1 MNDITKMKKADLLAY
16 INEQDSEVF
25 ALATSEKWKVAQL
38 REWLSDCASD
48 DPEPEDEDKD
58 EKTLS
63 ETMSKYRKGY
73 TKAKSYNGMAT
84 VNNGD
89 DLASLLLPL
98 DPQQTVELAEKVL
111 GLDEDELWDR
121 YAHLN
126 NGQKRMNAGNKLRFA
141 LKKET
146 ITLADVKKA
155 IK

>member
-1 MNDITKMKKADLLAY
+1 MNDITKMKKAELLTL
-16 INEQDSEVF
+16 IRKQDAEVF
-25 ALATSEKWKVAQL
+25 TIATNDKWKVAQL
-38 REWLSDCASD
+38 REWLTDCSSD

-73 TKAKSYNGMAT
+73 TKAKAYNGMAT

-98 DPQQTVELAEKVL
+98 DPQETVALAERVL
-111 GLDEDELWDR
+111 DLADDELWDR

-146 ITLADVKKA
+146 ISLADVKKA